1 MAKCFYC
8 ELEINKDNLTEI
20 DGGFLRVCDECQK
33 FIQKYG
39 VEWFEQQIDL
49 HLGNVQ
55 GAKQYMR
62 FYDLALTTNGDRAKI
77 TIDGTDNFY
86 PDKKV

>member
-49 HLGNVQ
+49 HLGNVE
-55 GAKQYMR
+55 GAKRYMC

-77 TIDGTDNFY
+77 TIDGKDNFY